1 MLNTSEF
8 TKAWQ
13 ELQNAK
19 NPDLPFYL
27 QSNGYAYLVG
37 MLTSFNE
44 AGISVN
50 QSQKIIDETTQELKQ
65 ELSDLS
71 DKLELQK

>member
-1 MLNTSEF
+1 MVRVVQITKNTGF
-8 TKAWQ
+8 
-13 ELQNAK
+13 K

-37 MLTSFNE
+37 MLTSFIE
-44 AGISVN
+44 ARTSVKE
-50 QSQKIIDETTQELKQ
+50 SQKIIDETTQELRQ

-71 DKLELQK
+71 DKVSN